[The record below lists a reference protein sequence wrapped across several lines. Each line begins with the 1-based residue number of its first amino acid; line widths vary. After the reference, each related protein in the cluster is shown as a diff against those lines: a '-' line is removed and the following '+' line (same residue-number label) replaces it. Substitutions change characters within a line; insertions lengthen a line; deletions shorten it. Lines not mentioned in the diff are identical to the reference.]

1 MAKASLVVLISGSG
15 SNLQAIIDA
24 IKAGQLDAEISA
36 VISNKADAKGLERA
50 AVENITT
57 HVVDHKHYPNREKF
71 DKALIDLIDP
81 LAPDLVVLAG
91 FMRILTEGFIKQYHH
106 RLINIHPSL
115 LPRYKGLHT
124 HRQAIDNAD
133 KIHGASVHYVSD
145 ELDSGPV
152 ILQTEVPV
160 KADDT
165 EQTLAAR
172 VLVEEHKIYP
182 KAIELHISGRVTF
195 DGELLQFDGKPLAA
209 PLLLKD
215 GKLLNT
221 NGA

>member
-36 VISNKADAKGLERA
+36 VISNRASAKGLERA
-50 AVENITT
+50 AAENIAT
-57 HVVDHKHYPNREKF
+57 HVVDHKDYPNREMF
-71 DKALIDLIDP
+71 DEAMMDIIDP
-81 LAPDLVVLAG
+81 LHPDLVVLAG
-91 FMRILTEGFIKQYHH
+91 FMRILSEGFIKRYRH
-106 RLINIHPSL
+106 RLLNIHPSL
-115 LPRYKGLHT
+115 LPKYKGLHT
-124 HRQAIDNAD
+124 HRQAIENAD
-133 KIHGASVHYVSD
+133 KTHGASVHYVSD

-152 ILQTEVPV
+152 ILQAEVPV

-172 VLVEEHKIYP
+172 VLFEEHKIYP

-195 DGELLQFDGKPLAA
+195 DDDLLHFDGKPLGA

-215 GKLLNT
+215 GELLNEHI
-221 NGA
+221 A

>member
-36 VISNKADAKGLERA
+36 VISNNASARGLDRA
-50 AVENITT
+50 AAENITS
-57 HVVDHKHYPNREKF
+57 HVVDHNDYPNREMF
-71 DKALIDLIDP
+71 DKALIDIIDP
-81 LAPDLVVLAG
+81 LHPDLVILAG

-124 HRQAIDNAD
+124 HQQAIDNAD
-133 KIHGASVHYVSD
+133 KIHGASVHYVSY

-152 ILQTEVPV
+152 ILQAEVPV
-160 KADDT
+160 KAGDT
-165 EQTLAAR
+165 EQILAAR

-195 DGELLQFDGKPLAA
+195 DDDLMQFDGKPLSA
-209 PLLLKD
+209 PLLLRD
-215 GKLLNT
+215 GKLVNEQL
-221 NGA
+221 A